1 VGEGAALTT
10 SHSNRSLR
18 TEVSVAGKRN
28 FQGRDKEAE
37 TALEIQGR
45 RCRDK
50 ISLGNSANSG
60 LIAGFRE
67 ISVITRMRGRPREQ
81 SHVERN
87 QRLIEGAGRNGPID
101 RKRGLLHY
109 PYLECADNSP
119 VRHRSPGNPQTSER
133 LKRLNDQRS
142 KRTLP

>member
-1 VGEGAALTT
+1 MGEGAALTT

-18 TEVSVAGKRN
+18 TEVYVAGKRN

-60 LIAGFRE
+60 LIAGFGE
-67 ISVITRMRGRPREQ
+67 ISVCEKVRG
-81 SHVERN
+81 
-87 QRLIEGAGRNGPID
+87 GAGRTRTPNQAVMKQVALRTIRDKVPD
-101 RKRGLLHY
+101 LNSRASVRRKIR
-109 PYLECADNSP
+109 A
-119 VRHRSPGNPQTSER
+119 
-133 LKRLNDQRS
+133 
-142 KRTLP
+142 

>member
-1 VGEGAALTT
+1 MGEGAALTDIAFEPV
-10 SHSNRSLR
+10 SS

-28 FQGRDKEAE
+28 FQGKDKETE

-67 ISVITRMRGRPREQ
+67 ILARPNSHHHKSPSDPLRGPRSVSTFCLVTMR
-81 SHVERN
+81 
-87 QRLIEGAGRNGPID
+87 
-101 RKRGLLHY
+101 
-109 PYLECADNSP
+109 LEYYR
-119 VRHRSPGNPQTSER
+119 V
-133 LKRLNDQRS
+133 LW
-142 KRTLP
+142 